1 MCVPGIMMSILLVI
15 AHLLLTIIPSDNYV
29 DGGRDGDGNPHFIEK
44 ESEAHLCPFLVLSG

>member
-15 AHLLLTIIPSDNYV
+15 AHLLLTIIPSDNDV